1 MEGGLFFFFSKNIKG
16 RPHLGGHTQGIL
28 GDNNVFLGTQNI
40 FAFFFYFFSRLFFFC
55 FSCKKYLKKQ
65 PTHISNQRRTTNN
78 KNNFFN
84 LGTALLF
91 ATWEVESEEDK
102 EEDKDDG

>member
-1 MEGGLFFFFSKNIKG
+1 MIFLSLNEKKRELTAPFFFS
-16 RPHLGGHTQGIL
+16 
-28 GDNNVFLGTQNI
+28 
-40 FAFFFYFFSRLFFFC
+40 FFSRLRVWPYSFFV
-55 FSCKKYLKKQ
+55 SRAKNISIKKQ
-65 PTHISNQRRTTNN
+65 PTHIISNNQRRTTNNN

-84 LGTALLF
+84 LGTALLLF

>member
-1 MEGGLFFFFSKNIKG
+1 FFSLFFLDYSFFVSRAKNIS
-16 RPHLGGHTQGIL
+16 I
-28 GDNNVFLGTQNI
+28 
-40 FAFFFYFFSRLFFFC
+40 
-55 FSCKKYLKKQ
+55 KKQ
-65 PTHISNQRRTTNN
+65 PTHIISNNQRRTTNNN

-84 LGTALLF
+84 LGTALLLF

>member
-1 MEGGLFFFFSKNIKG
+1 MILLSLNEKKRELTAPFFFS
-16 RPHLGGHTQGIL
+16 
-28 GDNNVFLGTQNI
+28 
-40 FAFFFYFFSRLFFFC
+40 FFSRLRVWPYSFFV
-55 FSCKKYLKKQ
+55 SRAKNISIKKQ
-65 PTHISNQRRTTNN
+65 PTHIISNNQRRTTNNN

>member
-1 MEGGLFFFFSKNIKG
+1 MILLSLEKKRELTAPFFFS
-16 RPHLGGHTQGIL
+16 
-28 GDNNVFLGTQNI
+28 
-40 FAFFFYFFSRLFFFC
+40 FFSRLRVWPYSFFV
-55 FSCKKYLKKQ
+55 SRAKNISIKKQ
-65 PTHISNQRRTTNN
+65 PTHIISNNQRRTTNKN

-84 LGTALLF
+84 LGTALLLF

>member
-1 MEGGLFFFFSKNIKG
+1 MILLSLNEKKRELTAPFFFS
-16 RPHLGGHTQGIL
+16 
-28 GDNNVFLGTQNI
+28 
-40 FAFFFYFFSRLFFFC
+40 FFSRLRVWPYSFFV
-55 FSCKKYLKKQ
+55 SRAKNISIKKQ
-65 PTHISNQRRTTNN
+65 PTHIISNNQRRTRTTKNN

-84 LGTALLF
+84 LGTALLLF

>member
-1 MEGGLFFFFSKNIKG
+1 M
-16 RPHLGGHTQGIL
+16 IL
-28 GDNNVFLGTQNI
+28 LSLEKKRELT
-40 FAFFFYFFSRLFFFC
+40 APFFFYFFSRLRVWPYSFFV
-55 FSCKKYLKKQ
+55 SRAKNISIKKQ
-65 PTHISNQRRTTNN
+65 PTHIISNNQRRTTNNN

-84 LGTALLF
+84 LGTALLLF

>member
-1 MEGGLFFFFSKNIKG
+1 MILLSLNEKKRELTAPFFFS
-16 RPHLGGHTQGIL
+16 
-28 GDNNVFLGTQNI
+28 
-40 FAFFFYFFSRLFFFC
+40 FFSRLRVWPYSFFV
-55 FSCKKYLKKQ
+55 SRAKNISIKKQ
-65 PTHISNQRRTTNN
+65 PTHIISNNQRRTTNNN

-84 LGTALLF
+84 LGTALLLF

>member
-1 MEGGLFFFFSKNIKG
+1 MILLSLNEKKRELTAPFFFS
-16 RPHLGGHTQGIL
+16 
-28 GDNNVFLGTQNI
+28 
-40 FAFFFYFFSRLFFFC
+40 FFSRLVLWPYSFFV
-55 FSCKKYLKKQ
+55 SRAKNISIKKQ
-65 PTHISNQRRTTNN
+65 PTHIISNNQRRTTNNN

-84 LGTALLF
+84 LGTALLLF

>member
-1 MEGGLFFFFSKNIKG
+1 MIVLSLNEKKRELTAPFFFSFFSRL
-16 RPHLGGHTQGIL
+16 RPHLGGHTQGIWPYSFF
-28 GDNNVFLGTQNI
+28 VSRAKNI
-40 FAFFFYFFSRLFFFC
+40 SI
-55 FSCKKYLKKQ
+55 KKQ
-65 PTHISNQRRTTNN
+65 PTHIISNNQRRTTNNN

-84 LGTALLF
+84 LGTALLLF

>member
-1 MEGGLFFFFSKNIKG
+1 MIVLSLNEKKRELTAPFFFS
-16 RPHLGGHTQGIL
+16 
-28 GDNNVFLGTQNI
+28 
-40 FAFFFYFFSRLFFFC
+40 FFSRLRVWPYSFFV
-55 FSCKKYLKKQ
+55 SRAKNISIKKQ
-65 PTHISNQRRTTNN
+65 PTHIISNNQRRTTNNN

-84 LGTALLF
+84 LGTALLLF

>member
-1 MEGGLFFFFSKNIKG
+1 MIVLSLNEKKRELTAPFFFS
-16 RPHLGGHTQGIL
+16 
-28 GDNNVFLGTQNI
+28 
-40 FAFFFYFFSRLFFFC
+40 FFSRLRVWPYSFFV
-55 FSCKKYLKKQ
+55 SRAKNISIKKQ
-65 PTHISNQRRTTNN
+65 PTHIISNNQRRTTNNNN

-84 LGTALLF
+84 LGTALLLF

>member
-1 MEGGLFFFFSKNIKG
+1 MILSLEKKRELLLFFSIFFLDSFFVSRAKNIS
-16 RPHLGGHTQGIL
+16 I
-28 GDNNVFLGTQNI
+28 
-40 FAFFFYFFSRLFFFC
+40 
-55 FSCKKYLKKQ
+55 KKQ

-102 EEDKDDG
+102 EEDKEDKDDG

>member
-1 MEGGLFFFFSKNIKG
+1 MILLSLEKKRELTAPFFSSFFLDYSFFVSRAKNIS
-16 RPHLGGHTQGIL
+16 I
-28 GDNNVFLGTQNI
+28 
-40 FAFFFYFFSRLFFFC
+40 
-55 FSCKKYLKKQ
+55 KKQ
-65 PTHISNQRRTTNN
+65 PTHIISNNQRRTTNNN

-84 LGTALLF
+84 LGTALLLF

>member
-1 MEGGLFFFFSKNIKG
+1 VILLSLNEKKRELTAPFFFS
-16 RPHLGGHTQGIL
+16 
-28 GDNNVFLGTQNI
+28 
-40 FAFFFYFFSRLFFFC
+40 FFSRLRVWPYSFFV
-55 FSCKKYLKKQ
+55 SRAKNISIKKQ
-65 PTHISNQRRTTNN
+65 PTHIISNNQRRTTNNN

-84 LGTALLF
+84 LGTALLLF

>member
-1 MEGGLFFFFSKNIKG
+1 MILLSLNEKKRELTAPFFFS
-16 RPHLGGHTQGIL
+16 
-28 GDNNVFLGTQNI
+28 
-40 FAFFFYFFSRLFFFC
+40 FFSRLRVWPYSFFV
-55 FSCKKYLKKQ
+55 SRAKNISIKKQ
-65 PTHISNQRRTTNN
+65 PTHIISNNQRRTTNKN

-84 LGTALLF
+84 LGTALLLF